1 MIRVIEVAAR
11 GLDKLLRMVD
21 PDRVVD
27 SLTRIRTLLVGSLA
41 LAPLACQT
49 DPLDIAPPASC
60 AVDEQKQWILDTM
73 REVYLWNDQIPEEV
87 DLAAYETPEEVVVAL
102 RQGDDRWSRAADKA
116 TSDALTMQ
124 GKYVGTGM
132 SLARDDRGRMRV
144 AFAHADSP
152 AGRAGII
159 RGDVI
164 YAVGEKTVAQRD
176 ADNDWKGAW
185 GEPEPGTAVM
195 IEVHAGDLADDE
207 VDPTNLRTIELVSDW
222 VQIVTVPHHDVLD
235 VGGHKVGYLLFWT
248 FVGIAYDELDAAFTD
263 FAAAGV
269 DTVVVDL
276 RYNGGGLIAVARYLI
291 DLLAAAE
298 HAGEV
303 AYRVEFNAGFAGENG
318 VEHLKRQPHS
328 VPLDRVIFLTTKKT
342 LSASELVI
350 NSVAPWVDVFLV
362 GARTGGKPVG
372 SRYFEF
378 CDKLLQAI
386 TFRFTNAAG
395 ISDYFDGL
403 PVVCERDDD
412 LDHALGDPAEAMLA
426 GALDLLTGASCAA
439 GGHKAPARPDDLG
452 LAPAAAA
459 LFELHHS
466 L

>member
-1 MIRVIEVAAR
+1 M
-11 GLDKLLRMVD
+11 
-21 PDRVVD
+21 VD
-27 SLTRIRTLLVGSLA
+27 SLTRMRALLAASCA
-41 LAPLACQT
+41 LAPLACQP
-49 DPLDIAPPASC
+49 DPLDIPPPESC
-60 AVDEQKQWILDTM
+60 SVEAQKDWILSTM
-73 REVYLWNDQIPEEV
+73 REVYLWNDLIPAEV
-87 DLAAYETPEEVVVAL
+87 DLSAYETPEDVVVGL
-102 RQGDDRWSRAADKA
+102 RQGVDRWSRATDKA
-116 TSDALTMQ
+116 QSDALTMK
-124 GKYVGTGM
+124 GKYVGTGL
-132 SLARDDRGRMRV
+132 SLARDEQNRLRV

-152 AGRAGII
+152 AGRAGLV

-164 YAVGEKTVAQRD
+164 WAVGGKTVAQRD
-176 ADNDWKGAW
+176 ADKDWSGAW
-185 GEPEPGTAVM
+185 GESEPGSSVT
-195 IEVHAGDLADDE
+195 IEVHAGDLSADE
-207 VDPTNLRTIELVSDW
+207 VNSTNLRTVELVTDW

-248 FVGIAYDELDAAFTD
+248 FVAIAYDELDAAFAD

-276 RYNGGGLIAVARYLI
+276 RYNGGGLVAVASYLI

-298 HAGEV
+298 HHGEV
-303 AYRVEFNAGFAGENG
+303 AYRVEFNAGLAGENS
-318 VEHLKRQPHS
+318 VERLERQPHS
-328 VPLDRVIFLTTKKT
+328 LPLDRVFFLTTKKT

-350 NSVAPWVDVFLV
+350 NAVAPWVDTFLV

-378 CDKLLQAI
+378 CDKILQAI
-386 TFRFTNAAG
+386 TFRFTSAAG
-395 ISDYFDGL
+395 VTDYFDGL
-403 PVVCERDDD
+403 PVVCERGDD

-426 GALDLLTGASCAA
+426 GALDLLTGAGCAA
-439 GGHKAPARPDDLG
+439 GSSASATPVRPDDLG